1 MKHNASLYYC
11 PTPKSADEPQLF
23 LSQQV
28 MGTLDSITPSWGVS
42 FLKSSM
48 RSPTRPPSPIPL
60 LFESSSTSLGLD
72 STLSDLPL
80 HQFQVPA
87 TWTGEQLAQVF
98 EQHPSL
104 PGAVLLEGDQFLG
117 LISRQRFLEA
127 LIRPHGLELFLSKP
141 LRVLH
146 SYVRSP
152 HLTLPPETPILAA
165 AQMALRRSPD
175 QRGEP
180 VLVEIDPC
188 TNYLLDAHELN
199 VAHWQ
204 LRGIET
210 QVRYERMQAQMIQ
223 IEKMAS
229 LGRLVDGVAHE
240 ILDPVGFI
248 WGNLTHVSTYTEQLQ
263 SLLVTYEAEYGVTPT
278 IQQLQEDIELDYL
291 KADLPRTIDSIRAGA
306 ERLKRLASSLQ
317 NFCHID
323 EVYPR
328 PSDLH
333 ECLDSLILLLKT
345 RLTGEIQI
353 VRNYGHLPPVNCYLG
368 QISQVLMNILTN
380 AVDALLNQAVQQEWE
395 QSLGRKPTPGHSSQ
409 LVITTRVLDGVFASR
424 IAEAGFTA
432 LSDSSSQPKPL
443 PQSTSE
449 SFKSTAAPRY
459 ASICIAD
466 NGPGLSPEQVQRIM
480 SAFSVEQRVEKE
492 TSLGMSYR
500 IVTAKHGGRLL
511 VRSHKIS
518 ASEAGAVA
526 QGTEF
531 EILLPLG
538 QG

>member
-1 MKHNASLYYC
+1 
-11 PTPKSADEPQLF
+11 
-23 LSQQV
+23 
-28 MGTLDSITPSWGVS
+28 
-42 FLKSSM
+42 M
-48 RSPTRPPSPIPL
+48 RSPARTSSSVPRL
-60 LFESSSTSLGLD
+60 LESSSASVGLD
-72 STLSDLPL
+72 ATLSDLPMY
-80 HQFQVPA
+80 QFQVSA

-98 EQHPSL
+98 EQYPSL
-104 PGAVLLEGDQFLG
+104 PGVVLLEDDRFLG
-117 LISRQRFLEA
+117 MISRQRFLES
-127 LIRPHGLELFLSKP
+127 LIRPHGLEQFLSKP

-152 HLTLPPETPILAA
+152 HLMLSLETPILAA
-165 AQMALRRSPD
+165 AQMSLRRSPD

-180 VLVEIDPC
+180 ILVEIDPC
-188 TNYLLDAHELN
+188 THCLLDVHELN

-210 QVRYERMQAQMIQ
+210 QVRYERMQVQMIQ

-248 WGNLTHVSTYTEQLQ
+248 WGNLTHVSAYTEQLQ
-263 SLLVTYEAEYGVTPT
+263 SLLVAYEAEYAVTPA
-278 IQQLQEDIELDYL
+278 IQQLQEDVELEYL

-306 ERLKRLASSLQ
+306 ERLKQLASSLQ

-328 PSDLH
+328 PTDLH

-345 RLTGEIQI
+345 RLTGEIRI
-353 VRNYGHLPPVNCYLG
+353 VRNYGHLPPVTCYLG
-368 QISQVLMNILTN
+368 QISQVFMNILTN

-395 QSLGRKPTPGHSSQ
+395 QSLKGKSILGQTSQITITTQMLDGGFASQMAEVDLVAANDPSLQSAPPPAPTPKPVSE
-409 LVITTRVLDGVFASR
+409 TASKATVAR
-424 IAEAGFTA
+424 
-432 LSDSSSQPKPL
+432 
-443 PQSTSE
+443 
-449 SFKSTAAPRY
+449 RY
-459 ASICIAD
+459 ASICIAN
-466 NGPGLSPEQVQRIM
+466 NGPGLSPEQVQRIIA
-480 SAFSVEQRVEKE
+480 SFSVEQRVEKE

-511 VRSHKIS
+511 VRSNKTS
-518 ASEAGAVA
+518 VPGESEVV

-538 QG
+538 